1 VSGPRT
7 TIDLEW
13 AGEERFTAR
22 SGSHTLMLDGTRAA
36 GPSPVDALAVALAG
50 CMGIDVAHILMKGRQ
65 PLERLTARLEA
76 DRAVEEPKRILG
88 VSLHYVVTGAVEADK
103 VERAIALSREKYCSV
118 WHSLRQDIDLRTSFE
133 VRQG

>member
-13 AGEERFTAR
+13 AGDERFTAR
-22 SGSHTLMLDGTRAA
+22 SGAHTFTIDGTKTAA
-36 GPSPVDALAVALAG
+36 PSPVDTLAAALAG
-50 CMGIDVAHILMKGRQ
+50 CMGIDVAHILTKGRQ

-76 DRAVEEPKRILG
+76 DRAAEEPKRILG
-88 VSLHYVVTGAVEADK
+88 VSLPNVVTGAVEAEK

-118 WHSLRQDIDLRTSFE
+118 WQSLRQDIDFRTSFE
-133 VRQG
+133 VRAG

>member
-1 VSGPRT
+1 MSGPRT

-76 DRAVEEPKRILG
+76 DRAAEEPKRILG